1 MPQSNSCFLKNRSLP
16 FKRASPQRGG
26 RQRQATTS
34 AAARRGLEAFYP
46 RLASMMEAAGCD
58 VGSRRGRKESKYDVS
73 EASEQ
78 PRLFHIATPCYS
90 CFTLGSTTD
99 LRIVQV
105 LLKLTPKLST
115 YLLQN
120 DLAL

>member
-73 EASEQ
+73 FKLLSN
-78 PRLFHIATPCYS
+78 LDYS
-90 CFTLGSTTD
+90 TL
-99 LRIVQV
+99 LLHVIRV
-105 LLKLTPKLST
+105 LH
-115 YLLQN
+115 
-120 DLAL
+120 